1 MYFYEHVA
9 SVWVQILQDPKI
21 GVGSSGIRV
30 TGNCELPDAGTGNGL
45 NSHPLKEAQ
54 VFLIAELSL
63 QPSSSNCYILTL
75 YPLPLN
81 NPLNTFIN
89 FTRFWS
95 NLSFSV
101 SMIMLAMNRD
111 NLIPSFHIWCSL
123 FILSNGPSWNSQSM
137 QHESGNLAMFHITDG
152 TYGSGICCL
161 LYVEVYFFYTQ
172 QIEFL
177 TWKDVTF
184 CQRLFLSILN
194 KHLIMLI
201 ECITCWKSL
210 HQSQIAWQK
219 VFPMF
224 YQAQF
229 PHTFSIFCYIYFGR
243 EACMCRGVPV
253 EVRGQIEGVGSFLQ
267 LHGFWR
273 SNSVI
278 RQGNDTLPAEPSHWP
293 SVHIFG

>member
-1 MYFYEHVA
+1 MALAGTLSPFNMKVATLLCSISQKKA
-9 SVWVQILQDPKI
+9 SVFPVQYDVK
-21 GVGSSGIRV
+21 
-30 TGNCELPDAGTGNGL
+30 
-45 NSHPLKEAQ
+45 
-54 VFLIAELSL
+54 
-63 QPSSSNCYILTL
+63 
-75 YPLPLN
+75 
-81 NPLNTFIN
+81 
-89 FTRFWS
+89 
-95 NLSFSV
+95 
-101 SMIMLAMNRD
+101 
-111 NLIPSFHIWCSL
+111 
-123 FILSNGPSWNSQSM
+123 
-137 QHESGNLAMFHITDG
+137 
-152 TYGSGICCL
+152 YGSGICCL

-253 EVRGQIEGVGSFLQ
+253 EVRGQIEEVGSFLQ

-278 RQGNDTLPAEPSHWP
+278 RQGNDTLSAEPSHWP
-293 SVHIFG
+293 SVHIFGQWLFFCIHVN